1 MGGIT
6 ISTGKTEVHR
16 QAALYKIEEDTPDR
30 LVIRAKKIG
39 AIGGGIILL
48 FMGLVMSWGT
58 YAVAE
63 KEKSIGA
70 AIVAGVIAVL
80 LLAGGIALLR
90 LGIRNKDRIIFDRR
104 AGEVR
109 FEKTK
114 LKDSYSIPFGDIVKF
129 KLQFEDRSSSSKE
142 VNIVFRLVIIT
153 KAGDE
158 IKVDE
163 AFKPAEMKKLA
174 AKAANICAVPFDESA
189 A

>member
-63 KEKSIGA
+63 KEKSVGA
-70 AIVAGVIAVL
+70 AIIAGIIALL

-90 LGIRNKDRIIFDRR
+90 LGIRNKDRIIFDRH

-109 FEKTK
+109 FEKTRQ
-114 LKDSYSIPFGDIVKF
+114 KDSYSIPFADIEKF
-129 KLQFEDRSSSSKE
+129 KLRFENKSFSSRE
-142 VNIVFRLVIIT
+142 VNVVFKFVIIT
-153 KAGDE
+153 KVGDE

-163 AFKPAEMKKLA
+163 AFKPAEMKELA
-174 AKAANICAVPFDESA
+174 AKAANICGVPFDESA

>member
-6 ISTGKTEVHR
+6 ISTGKTEVRR
-16 QAALYKIEEDTPDR
+16 QAALFKIEEDTPDR

-39 AIGGGIILL
+39 AIGAGIILS

-58 YAVAE
+58 YAVAK

-70 AIVAGVIAVL
+70 AMIAGVIAVL

-90 LGIRNKDRIIFDRR
+90 LGIRNKDRIIFDRH

-114 LKDSYSIPFGDIVKF
+114 KKDSFSIPFGDIVKF
-129 KLQFEDRSSSSKE
+129 KLQFEDRSFSSKE

-174 AKAANICAVPFDESA
+174 AKAANICGAPFDESA